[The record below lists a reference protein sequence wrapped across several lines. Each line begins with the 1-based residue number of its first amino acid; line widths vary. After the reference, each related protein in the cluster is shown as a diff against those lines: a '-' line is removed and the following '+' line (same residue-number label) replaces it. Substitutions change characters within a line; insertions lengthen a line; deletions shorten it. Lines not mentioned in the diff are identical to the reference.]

1 MQRPTCWPNKLGS
14 SSLSWVA
21 CATTCCCMPV
31 PPFAH
36 FLLRPE
42 PPQGDLGLNICEAHA
57 FNTKDR
63 FSLDVFVVNGWA
75 GGGTEELEEV
85 LSRRLQE
92 LPPPVVRGAS
102 ASPPANVQ
110 QPELRVP
117 QDELD
122 ILAKVC
128 TAQQGGGRRAR
139 GHVQRKA
146 QAEVLPIQ
154 QHCVEWF

>member
-1 MQRPTCWPNKLGS
+1 M
-14 SSLSWVA
+14 
-21 CATTCCCMPV
+21 
-31 PPFAH
+31 
-36 FLLRPE
+36 
-42 PPQGDLGLNICEAHA
+42 
-57 FNTKDR
+57 
-63 FSLDVFVVNGWA
+63 VNGWA

-122 ILAKVC
+122 ILAKVWR
-128 TAQQGGGRRAR
+128 GGGWKGLPVLRRKGGR
-139 GHVQRKA
+139 GGGGLHQFLCC
-146 QAEVLPIQ
+146 VLQCCPA
-154 QHCVEWF
+154 VLYA